1 MFEVDCSL
9 VELMQA
15 LAKSHARL
23 KEVDEAL
30 KELSAHREEVV
41 QETQVLQAIAEREGL
56 LTDGGGLLL
65 MGRSEAVEHILQAAD
80 SPLSPTEVH
89 QHLLQ
94 AGRTEDSIEDVN
106 GTLSYLKRKG
116 TAYAIGRGRW
126 ILGNPEEPF

>member
-15 LAKSHARL
+15 LAKSHTRL

-30 KELSAHREEVV
+30 KELSARREEVA

-56 LTDGGGLLL
+56 LADGGGLIL
-65 MGRSEAVEHILQAAD
+65 MRRSDAIEFILDNAEG
-80 SPLSPTEVH
+80 PLSPTEIH
-89 QHLLQ
+89 QHLVQ
-94 AGRTEDSIEDVN
+94 SGRTGDTIEDVN
-106 GTLSYLKRKG
+106 GTLGYLKRKG
-116 TAYAIGRGRW
+116 TAYTIYRGRW